1 MTIRSE
7 IPVRNELGRLG
18 RSRSVSVWLGE
29 RSDKVQSVRRGPLGR
44 LPVLVGLLSLQ
55 LFHHSHP
62 RVSAASSHSPP
73 EAAKEDAA

>member
-29 RSDKVQSVRRGPLGR
+29 RIRIRYS
-44 LPVLVGLLSLQ
+44 LLDGD
-55 LFHHSHP
+55 H
-62 RVSAASSHSPP
+62 
-73 EAAKEDAA
+73 

>member
-29 RSDKVQSVRRGPLGR
+29 RSNKVQSVRRGPLVRFQPLAPLR
-44 LPVLVGLLSLQ
+44 LGLSM
-55 LFHHSHP
+55 FSTP
-62 RVSAASSHSPP
+62 FRPFSRFC
-73 EAAKEDAA
+73 D

>member
-29 RSDKVQSVRRGPLGR
+29 RSNKVQSVRRGPLAEQR
-44 LPVLVGLLSLQ
+44 SDFP
-55 LFHHSHP
+55 P
-62 RVSAASSHSPP
+62 PAA
-73 EAAKEDAA
+73 AAFPGHDRILHTLR